1 MTVVVVSGLAGDYV
15 NTILNLEID
24 FKILASGESVKL
36 SPISSQIEK
45 AALEAQA
52 IQEDED
58 VAFKH
63 ICQLYKV
70 PENLSEDLKLA
81 CLLKVREISNGGDC
95 LLKYKCP
102 KCKRVT
108 ESVIM
113 LEDMLDFSLF
123 EKIERFR
130 DAKLKDLN
138 ELNLQD
144 PESIKMS
151 DVFDY
156 FEQRPELKNMQDL
169 EDVKDLALSLKARF
183 PKFKHT
189 MTSQCILC
197 GFENL
202 VDVNRQF
209 VIKSLSTHSI
219 AAMYQVYH
227 KLVINGFTKLDV
239 DSMLPFEREIQSGL
253 IDQAVQNLKNIREG
267 KPTS

>member
-1 MTVVVVSGLAGDYV
+1 MNPTLD
-15 NTILNLEID
+15 LEVD

-58 VAFKH
+58 IAFRH
-63 ICQLYKV
+63 ICKLYGV

-95 LLKYKCP
+95 HLKYKCP

-123 EKIERFR
+123 DKIERFR
-130 DAKLKDLN
+130 DAKLKDLGD
-138 ELNLQD
+138 LNLD
-144 PESIKMS
+144 LENIENVKMS
-151 DVFDY
+151 EVFDY
-156 FEQRPELKNMQDL
+156 FEERPQLQNL
-169 EDVKDLALSLKARF
+169 EDVKDLTLSLKARF
-183 PKFKHT
+183 PKFKHD
-189 MTSQCILC
+189 MHSRCVLC

-202 VDVNRQF
+202 VNVDRQF
-209 VIKSLSTHSI
+209 VVKSLSTHSI

-253 IDQAVQNLKNIREG
+253 VDQAVQNLKNAREG
-267 KPTS
+267 NKQVTN

>member
-1 MTVVVVSGLAGDYV
+1 MENPT
-15 NTILNLEID
+15 LNLEID
-24 FKILASGESVKL
+24 FQILASGESVKL

-63 ICQLYKV
+63 ICQLYKI

-156 FEQRPELKNMQDL
+156 FEQRPQLQNLQDL

-267 KPTS
+267 KPATN

>member
-1 MTVVVVSGLAGDYV
+1 MNPT
-15 NTILNLEID
+15 LNLEVD

-58 VAFKH
+58 IAFTH
-63 ICQLYKV
+63 ICKLYGV

-95 LLKYKCP
+95 HLKYKCP
-102 KCKRVT
+102 RCKRVT

-123 EKIERFR
+123 DKIERFK
-130 DAKLKDLN
+130 DAKLKDIGD
-138 ELNLQD
+138 LNLQD

-156 FEQRPELKNMQDL
+156 FEQRPNLKNM

-189 MTSQCILC
+189 MTSRCILC
-197 GFENL
+197 DFENL
-202 VDVNRQF
+202 VNVDRQF

-253 IDQAVQNLKNIREG
+253 IDQAVQQLKQAREG
-267 KPTS
+267 NKVSN

>member
-1 MTVVVVSGLAGDYV
+1 MENPTLS
-15 NTILNLEID
+15 LEID
-24 FKILASGESVKL
+24 FKILATGESVNL

-58 VAFKH
+58 IAFTH
-63 ICQLYKV
+63 ICKLYGV
-70 PENLSEDLKLA
+70 PENLPEDLKLA

-95 LLKYKCP
+95 HLKYKCP
-102 KCKRVT
+102 KCNRVT

-123 EKIERFR
+123 DKIERFR
-130 DAKLKDLN
+130 DAKLKSLGDLKSL
-138 ELNLQD
+138 EL
-144 PESIKMS
+144 EKIKMS
-151 DVFDY
+151 EVFDY
-156 FEQRPELKNMQDL
+156 FEQRPDLKNM
-169 EDVKDLALSLKARF
+169 EDVKDLTLSLKARF

-189 MTSQCILC
+189 LTSRCILC
-197 GFENL
+197 DFENL
-202 VDVNRQF
+202 VNVDRQF
-209 VIKSLSTHSI
+209 VVKSLSTHSI

-253 IDQAVQNLKNIREG
+253 IDQAVQNLKNAREG
-267 KPTS
+267 KQTTS

>member
-1 MTVVVVSGLAGDYV
+1 MVNGDYM
-15 NTILNLEID
+15 NPTLNLEVD

-58 VAFKH
+58 IAFEH
-63 ICQLYKV
+63 ICKLYGV

-95 LLKYKCP
+95 HLKYKCP
-102 KCKRVT
+102 RCKRVT

-123 EKIERFR
+123 DKIERFK
-130 DAKLKDLN
+130 DAKLRDLG

-156 FEQRPELKNMQDL
+156 FEQRPNLKNM

-189 MTSQCILC
+189 MTSRCILC
-197 GFENL
+197 DFENL
-202 VDVNRQF
+202 VNVDRQF

-253 IDQAVQNLKNIREG
+253 IDQAVQNLKQAREG
-267 KPTS
+267 NKVSN

>member
-1 MTVVVVSGLAGDYV
+1 MTEVVANKGNRMNPTLS
-15 NTILNLEID
+15 LEIN
-24 FKILASGESVKL
+24 FKILATGESVKL

-58 VAFKH
+58 IAFAH
-63 ICQLYKV
+63 ICKLYGV

-102 KCKRVT
+102 KCNRVT

-123 EKIERFR
+123 DKIERFR
-130 DAKLKDLN
+130 DAKLKNLSDLN
-138 ELNLQD
+138 LDLEN
-144 PESIKMS
+144 IKMS
-151 DVFDY
+151 EVFDY
-156 FEQRPELKNMQDL
+156 FEQRPELKNM
-169 EDVKDLALSLKARF
+169 EDVKDLTLSLKARF

-189 MTSQCILC
+189 LTSRCILC
-197 GFENL
+197 DFENL
-202 VDVNRQF
+202 VNVDRQF
-209 VIKSLSTHSI
+209 VVKSLSTHSI

-253 IDQAVQNLKNIREG
+253 IDQAVQQLKQAREG
-267 KPTS
+267 NKASN

>member
-1 MTVVVVSGLAGDYV
+1 MENPT
-15 NTILNLEID
+15 LNLEID
-24 FKILASGESVKL
+24 FQILASGESVKL

-45 AALEAQA
+45 AALEVQA

-63 ICQLYKV
+63 ICQLYKI

-253 IDQAVQNLKNIREG
+253 IDQAVQNIKQAREG
-267 KPTS
+267 NKVSN

>member
-1 MTVVVVSGLAGDYV
+1 MRSMNPTLS
-15 NTILNLEID
+15 LEIK
-24 FKILASGESVKL
+24 FKILATGESVKL

-58 VAFKH
+58 VAFAH
-63 ICQLYKV
+63 ICKLYGV
-70 PENLSEDLKLA
+70 PENLPEDLKLA

-102 KCKRVT
+102 KCNRVT

-123 EKIERFR
+123 DKIERFR
-130 DAKLKDLN
+130 DAKLKNLSDLN
-138 ELNLQD
+138 LDLEN
-144 PESIKMS
+144 IKMS
-151 DVFDY
+151 EVFDY
-156 FEQRPELKNMQDL
+156 FEQRPELKNM
-169 EDVKDLALSLKARF
+169 ENVKDLTLSLKARF

-189 MTSQCILC
+189 MTSRCVLC

-202 VDVNRQF
+202 VNVDRQF
-209 VIKSLSTHSI
+209 VVKSLSTHSI

-253 IDQAVQNLKNIREG
+253 IDQAVQQLKQAREG
-267 KPTS
+267 NKASN

>member
-1 MTVVVVSGLAGDYV
+1 MNPT
-15 NTILNLEID
+15 LNLEVD

-52 IQEDED
+52 IQEDGD
-58 VAFKH
+58 IAFTH
-63 ICQLYKV
+63 ICKLYGV
-70 PENLSEDLKLA
+70 PENLPEDLKLA

-123 EKIERFR
+123 DKIERFR
-130 DAKLKDLN
+130 DVKLKDLSD
-138 ELNLQD
+138 LNLD
-144 PESIKMS
+144 LENIENVKMS
-151 DVFDY
+151 EVFDY
-156 FEQRPELKNMQDL
+156 FEERPQLQNL
-169 EDVKDLALSLKARF
+169 EDVKDLTLSLKARF
-183 PKFKHT
+183 PKFKHD
-189 MTSQCILC
+189 MHSRCVLC

-202 VDVNRQF
+202 VNVDRQF
-209 VIKSLSTHSI
+209 VVKSLSTHSI

-253 IDQAVQNLKNIREG
+253 IDQAVQNLKNAREG
-267 KPTS
+267 NKASN

>member
-1 MTVVVVSGLAGDYV
+1 MENPTLS
-15 NTILNLEID
+15 LEID
-24 FKILASGESVKL
+24 FKILATGESVKL

-58 VAFKH
+58 IAFAH
-63 ICQLYKV
+63 ICKLYGV
-70 PENLSEDLKLA
+70 PENLPEDLKLA

-95 LLKYKCP
+95 HLKYKCP
-102 KCKRVT
+102 KCNRVT

-123 EKIERFR
+123 DKIERFR
-130 DAKLKDLN
+130 DAKLKDLGD
-138 ELNLQD
+138 LNLD
-144 PESIKMS
+144 LENIENVKMS
-151 DVFDY
+151 EVFDF
-156 FEQRPELKNMQDL
+156 FEQKPELKNM
-169 EDVKDLALSLKARF
+169 EDVKDLTLSLKARF

-189 MTSQCILC
+189 LTSRCILC
-197 GFENL
+197 DFENL
-202 VDVNRQF
+202 VNVDRQF
-209 VIKSLSTHSI
+209 VVKSLSTHSI

-253 IDQAVQNLKNIREG
+253 IDQAVQNLKQARGEANAG
-267 KPTS
+267 N

>member
-1 MTVVVVSGLAGDYV
+1 MNPT
-15 NTILNLEID
+15 LNLEVD

-58 VAFKH
+58 IAFTH
-63 ICQLYKV
+63 ICKLYGV

-95 LLKYKCP
+95 HLKYKCP
-102 KCKRVT
+102 RCKRVT

-123 EKIERFR
+123 DKIERYK
-130 DAKLKDLN
+130 DAKLKDLG
-138 ELNLQD
+138 ELDLQD
-144 PESIKMS
+144 PENIKMS

-156 FEQRPELKNMQDL
+156 FEQRPNLKNM

-189 MTSQCILC
+189 MTSRCILC
-197 GFENL
+197 DFENL
-202 VDVNRQF
+202 VNVDRQF

-253 IDQAVQNLKNIREG
+253 IDQAVQNLKQAREG
-267 KPTS
+267 NKVSN

>member
-1 MTVVVVSGLAGDYV
+1 MTEVVANKGDRM
-15 NTILNLEID
+15 NPTLSLEIN
-24 FKILASGESVKL
+24 FKILATGESVKL

-58 VAFKH
+58 IAFAH
-63 ICQLYKV
+63 ICKLYGV
-70 PENLSEDLKLA
+70 PENLPEDLKLA

-102 KCKRVT
+102 KCNRVT

-123 EKIERFR
+123 DKIERFR
-130 DAKLKDLN
+130 DAKLKDLSD
-138 ELNLQD
+138 LNLD
-144 PESIKMS
+144 LESIKMS
-151 DVFDY
+151 EVFDY
-156 FEQRPELKNMQDL
+156 FEQRPELKNM
-169 EDVKDLALSLKARF
+169 EDVKDLTLSLKARF

-189 MTSQCILC
+189 MTSRCVLC

-202 VDVNRQF
+202 VNVDRQF
-209 VIKSLSTHSI
+209 VVKSLSTHSI

-253 IDQAVQNLKNIREG
+253 IDQAVQQLKQAREG
-267 KPTS
+267 NKVSN

>member
-1 MTVVVVSGLAGDYV
+1 MNPT
-15 NTILNLEID
+15 LNLEVD

-45 AALEAQA
+45 SALEAQA

-58 VAFKH
+58 IAFTH
-63 ICQLYKV
+63 ICKLYGV
-70 PENLSEDLKLA
+70 PENISEDLKLA

-95 LLKYKCP
+95 HLKYKCP

-123 EKIERFR
+123 DKIERFR
-130 DAKLKDLN
+130 DAKLKDLGD
-138 ELNLQD
+138 LNLD
-144 PESIKMS
+144 LENIENVKMS
-151 DVFDY
+151 EVFDY
-156 FEQRPELKNMQDL
+156 FEERPQLQNL
-169 EDVKDLALSLKARF
+169 EDVKDLTLSLKARF
-183 PKFKHT
+183 PKFKHD
-189 MTSQCILC
+189 MHSRCVLC

-202 VDVNRQF
+202 VNVDRQF

-253 IDQAVQNLKNIREG
+253 IDQAVQNLKNAREG
-267 KPTS
+267 KQTQSA

>member
-1 MTVVVVSGLAGDYV
+1 MNPTLD
-15 NTILNLEID
+15 LEID

-63 ICQLYKV
+63 ICQLYKI

-102 KCKRVT
+102 KCKQVT

-123 EKIERFR
+123 VKIERFR

-253 IDQAVQNLKNIREG
+253 IDQAVQNLKNAREG

>member
-1 MTVVVVSGLAGDYV
+1 MNPTLD
-15 NTILNLEID
+15 LEVD
-24 FKILASGESVKL
+24 FKILATGESVKL

-58 VAFKH
+58 IAFTH
-63 ICQLYKV
+63 ICKLYGV
-70 PENLSEDLKLA
+70 PENLPGDLKLA

-95 LLKYKCP
+95 HLKYKCP
-102 KCKRVT
+102 KCNRIT

-123 EKIERFR
+123 DKIERFR
-130 DAKLKDLN
+130 DAKLKDLGD
-138 ELNLQD
+138 LNLD
-144 PESIKMS
+144 LANIENVKMS
-151 DVFDY
+151 EVFDY
-156 FEQRPELKNMQDL
+156 FEQKPELKNM
-169 EDVKDLALSLKARF
+169 EDVKDLTLSLKARF

-189 MTSQCILC
+189 LTSRCILC
-197 GFENL
+197 DFENL
-202 VDVNRQF
+202 VNVDRQF
-209 VIKSLSTHSI
+209 VVKSLSTHSI

-253 IDQAVQNLKNIREG
+253 IDQAVQNLKQARGETNAG
-267 KPTS
+267 N

>member
-1 MTVVVVSGLAGDYV
+1 MENPT
-15 NTILNLEID
+15 LNLEID
-24 FKILASGESVKL
+24 FQILASGESVKL
-36 SPISSQIEK
+36 SPISSKIEK

-58 VAFKH
+58 IAFKH

-156 FEQRPELKNMQDL
+156 FKQRPELKNMQDL
-169 EDVKDLALSLKARF
+169 EGVKDLALSLKARF

-253 IDQAVQNLKNIREG
+253 IDQAVQNLKNIREC

>member
-1 MTVVVVSGLAGDYV
+1 MNPTLD
-15 NTILNLEID
+15 LEVD

-45 AALEAQA
+45 SALEAQA

-58 VAFKH
+58 IAFRH
-63 ICQLYKV
+63 ICKLYGV
-70 PENLSEDLKLA
+70 PENISEDLKLA

-95 LLKYKCP
+95 HLKYKCP
-102 KCKRVT
+102 KCNRVT

-123 EKIERFR
+123 DKIERYK
-130 DAKLKDLN
+130 DAKLKDIS
-138 ELNLQD
+138 ELDLQD

-156 FEQRPELKNMQDL
+156 FDQRPNLKNM

-189 MTSQCILC
+189 MTSRCILC
-197 GFENL
+197 DFENL
-202 VDVNRQF
+202 VNVDRQF
-209 VIKSLSTHSI
+209 VVKSLSTHSI

-253 IDQAVQNLKNIREG
+253 IDQAVQQLKQAREG
-267 KPTS
+267 NKVSN

>member
-1 MTVVVVSGLAGDYV
+1 M
-15 NTILNLEID
+15 NPILNLEID

-58 VAFKH
+58 VVFKH
-63 ICQLYKV
+63 ICQLYKI

-130 DAKLKDLN
+130 DAKLKDLV

-156 FEQRPELKNMQDL
+156 FEQRPNLKNMQDL

-253 IDQAVQNLKNIREG
+253 IDQAVQNLKNIRES
-267 KPTS
+267 KPATN

>member
-1 MTVVVVSGLAGDYV
+1 MNPT
-15 NTILNLEID
+15 LNLEVD

-58 VAFKH
+58 IAFRH
-63 ICQLYKV
+63 ICKLYGV

-95 LLKYKCP
+95 HLKYKCP
-102 KCKRVT
+102 RCKRVT

-123 EKIERFR
+123 DKIERFK
-130 DAKLKDLN
+130 DAKLKDLS
-138 ELNLQD
+138 ELDLQD
-144 PESIKMS
+144 PENIKMS

-156 FEQRPELKNMQDL
+156 FEQRPNLKNM

-189 MTSQCILC
+189 MTSRCILC
-197 GFENL
+197 DFENL
-202 VDVNRQF
+202 VNVDRQF

-253 IDQAVQNLKNIREG
+253 IDQAVQQLKQAREG
-267 KPTS
+267 NKASN

>member
-1 MTVVVVSGLAGDYV
+1 MIQT
-15 NTILNLEID
+15 NPTLNLEVD

-58 VAFKH
+58 IAFTH
-63 ICQLYKV
+63 ICKLYGV

-123 EKIERFR
+123 DKIERFR
-130 DAKLKDLN
+130 DAKLKDLSN
-138 ELNLQD
+138 LNLD
-144 PESIKMS
+144 LEHIKNIKMS
-151 DVFDY
+151 EVFDY
-156 FEQRPELKNMQDL
+156 FEERPQLQNL
-169 EDVKDLALSLKARF
+169 EDVKDLTLSLKARF
-183 PKFKHT
+183 PRFKHD
-189 MTSQCILC
+189 MHSRCVLC

-202 VDVNRQF
+202 VNVDRQF
-209 VIKSLSTHSI
+209 VVKSLSTHSI

-253 IDQAVQNLKNIREG
+253 IDQAVQNLKQAREG
-267 KPTS
+267 NKVSN

>member
-1 MTVVVVSGLAGDYV
+1 MNPT
-15 NTILNLEID
+15 LNLEVD

-58 VAFKH
+58 IAFTH
-63 ICQLYKV
+63 ICKLYGV
-70 PENLSEDLKLA
+70 PENLPEDLKLA

-95 LLKYKCP
+95 HLKYKCP

-123 EKIERFR
+123 DKIERFR
-130 DAKLKDLN
+130 DAKLKDLGD
-138 ELNLQD
+138 LNLD
-144 PESIKMS
+144 LENIENIKMS
-151 DVFDY
+151 EVFDY
-156 FEQRPELKNMQDL
+156 FEERPQLQNL
-169 EDVKDLALSLKARF
+169 EDVKDLTLSLKARF

-189 MTSQCILC
+189 MTSRCILC
-197 GFENL
+197 DFENL
-202 VDVNRQF
+202 VNVDRQF

-253 IDQAVQNLKNIREG
+253 IDQAVQNLKQAREG
-267 KPTS
+267 NKVSN

>member
-1 MTVVVVSGLAGDYV
+1 MLLKDQRGISV
-15 NTILNLEID
+15 NPILNLEID

-36 SPISSQIEK
+36 SPISSKIEK

-130 DAKLKDLN
+130 DAKLKDLV

-267 KPTS
+267 KPVTN

>member
-1 MTVVVVSGLAGDYV
+1 MIQT
-15 NTILNLEID
+15 NPTLNLEVD

-36 SPISSQIEK
+36 SPISSQFEK

-58 VAFKH
+58 IAFAH
-63 ICQLYKV
+63 ICKLYGV
-70 PENLSEDLKLA
+70 PENLPEDLKLA

-123 EKIERFR
+123 DKIERFR
-130 DAKLKDLN
+130 DAKLKDLSD
-138 ELNLQD
+138 LNLD
-144 PESIKMS
+144 LENIENIKMS
-151 DVFDY
+151 EVFDY
-156 FEQRPELKNMQDL
+156 FEERPQLQNL
-169 EDVKDLALSLKARF
+169 EDVKDLTLSLKARF
-183 PKFKHT
+183 PKFKHD
-189 MTSQCILC
+189 MHSRCVLC

-202 VDVNRQF
+202 VNVDRQF

-239 DSMLPFEREIQSGL
+239 DTMLPFEREIQSGL
-253 IDQAVQNLKNIREG
+253 IDQAVQNLKQAREG
-267 KPTS
+267 NKVSN

>member
-1 MTVVVVSGLAGDYV
+1 MNPT
-15 NTILNLEID
+15 LNLEVD

-58 VAFKH
+58 IAFTH
-63 ICQLYKV
+63 ICKLYGV

-95 LLKYKCP
+95 HLKYKCP

-123 EKIERFR
+123 DKIERFR
-130 DAKLKDLN
+130 DAKLKDLGD
-138 ELNLQD
+138 LNLD
-144 PESIKMS
+144 LENIENVKMS
-151 DVFDY
+151 EVFDY
-156 FEQRPELKNMQDL
+156 FEERPQLQNL
-169 EDVKDLALSLKARF
+169 EDVKDLTLSLKARF
-183 PKFKHT
+183 PKFKHD
-189 MTSQCILC
+189 MHSRCVLC

-202 VDVNRQF
+202 VNVDRQF
-209 VIKSLSTHSI
+209 VVKSLSTHSI

-253 IDQAVQNLKNIREG
+253 IDQAVQNLKQAREG
-267 KPTS
+267 NKVSN

>member
-1 MTVVVVSGLAGDYV
+1 MNPT
-15 NTILNLEID
+15 LNLEVD

-58 VAFKH
+58 IAFTH
-63 ICQLYKV
+63 ICKLYGV

-95 LLKYKCP
+95 HLKYKCP

-123 EKIERFR
+123 DKIERFR
-130 DAKLKDLN
+130 DARLKDLGD
-138 ELNLQD
+138 LNLD
-144 PESIKMS
+144 LENIENVKMS
-151 DVFDY
+151 EVFDY
-156 FEQRPELKNMQDL
+156 FEERPQLQNL
-169 EDVKDLALSLKARF
+169 EDVKDLTLSLKARF
-183 PKFKHT
+183 PKFKHDLH
-189 MTSQCILC
+189 SRCILC

-202 VDVNRQF
+202 VNVDRQF
-209 VIKSLSTHSI
+209 VVKSLSTHSI

-253 IDQAVQNLKNIREG
+253 IDQAVQNLKQAREG
-267 KPTS
+267 NKASN

>member
-1 MTVVVVSGLAGDYV
+1 MNPT
-15 NTILNLEID
+15 LNLEVD

-58 VAFKH
+58 IAFTH
-63 ICQLYKV
+63 ICKLYGV

-95 LLKYKCP
+95 HLKYKCP
-102 KCKRVT
+102 RCKRVT

-123 EKIERFR
+123 DKIERYK
-130 DAKLKDLN
+130 DAKLKDLG
-138 ELNLQD
+138 ELDLQD
-144 PESIKMS
+144 PENIKMS

-156 FEQRPELKNMQDL
+156 FEQRPNLKNM

-189 MTSQCILC
+189 MTSRCILC
-197 GFENL
+197 DFENL
-202 VDVNRQF
+202 VNVDRQF

-253 IDQAVQNLKNIREG
+253 IDQAVQQLKQAREG
-267 KPTS
+267 NKVSN

>member
-1 MTVVVVSGLAGDYV
+1 MENPT
-15 NTILNLEID
+15 LNLEID

-58 VAFKH
+58 IAFKH
-63 ICQLYKV
+63 ICQLYKI

-123 EKIERFR
+123 DKIERFR

-138 ELNLQD
+138 ELNLQY

-253 IDQAVQNLKNIREG
+253 IDQAVQNLKQAREG
-267 KPTS
+267 KLTS

>member
-1 MTVVVVSGLAGDYV
+1 MLKDQRGISV
-15 NTILNLEID
+15 NPILNLEID

-36 SPISSQIEK
+36 SPISSKIEK

-130 DAKLKDLN
+130 DAKLKDLV

-267 KPTS
+267 KPVTN

>member
-1 MTVVVVSGLAGDYV
+1 MNPT
-15 NTILNLEID
+15 LNLEVD
-24 FKILASGESVKL
+24 FKVLASGESVKL

-58 VAFKH
+58 IAFTY
-63 ICQLYKV
+63 ICKLYGV

-95 LLKYKCP
+95 HLKYKCP
-102 KCKRVT
+102 RCKRVT

-123 EKIERFR
+123 DKIERFK
-130 DAKLKDLN
+130 DAKLKDLG
-138 ELNLQD
+138 ELDLQD
-144 PESIKMS
+144 PENIKMS

-156 FEQRPELKNMQDL
+156 FEQRPNLKNM

-189 MTSQCILC
+189 MTSRCILC
-197 GFENL
+197 DFENL
-202 VDVNRQF
+202 VNVDRQF

-253 IDQAVQNLKNIREG
+253 IDQAVQNLKQAREG
-267 KPTS
+267 NKVSN

>member
-1 MTVVVVSGLAGDYV
+1 MENPT
-15 NTILNLEID
+15 LNLEID
-24 FKILASGESVKL
+24 FQILASGESVKL

-58 VAFKH
+58 IAFKH
-63 ICQLYKV
+63 ICQLYKI

-130 DAKLKDLN
+130 ETKLKDLV

-267 KPTS
+267 KPATN

>member
-1 MTVVVVSGLAGDYV
+1 MNPT
-15 NTILNLEID
+15 LNLEVD
-24 FKILASGESVKL
+24 FKILASGERVKL

-58 VAFKH
+58 IAFTH
-63 ICQLYKV
+63 ICKLYGV

-95 LLKYKCP
+95 HLKYKCP

-123 EKIERFR
+123 DKIERFR
-130 DAKLKDLN
+130 DAKLKDLGD
-138 ELNLQD
+138 LNLD
-144 PESIKMS
+144 LENIENIKMS
-151 DVFDY
+151 EVFDY
-156 FEQRPELKNMQDL
+156 FEERPQLQNL
-169 EDVKDLALSLKARF
+169 EDVKDLTLSLKARF
-183 PKFKHT
+183 PKFKHD
-189 MTSQCILC
+189 MHSRCVLC

-202 VDVNRQF
+202 VNVDRQF

-253 IDQAVQNLKNIREG
+253 IDQAVQNLKQAREG
-267 KPTS
+267 NKVSN